1 MLIYKSVTIYLLPCI
16 GVYVGRASWGFI
28 GTFCCFL
35 CKCCGCYYYKDT
47 GFDGVGAIGDA
58 EEARD
63 VEFIRANEL
72 SVVEEGQRMHL
83 FEGKIEPA
91 DLCQGAV
98 GDCWLV
104 AAMASLAEHPGAIR
118 NCFLNWEYSDR
129 GKYRVRLWD
138 GRAGKWCIVTVD
150 DRIPVR
156 KGTKEA
162 KYMKP
167 NGNELWAAILE
178 KAFAKFCGGYNQ
190 LDGGL
195 SLWAWHAMTGDYVFQ
210 LMQKGTKWERRDMY
224 FVGDDDGPKGRRRIG
239 FANEGDADVLEE
251 DRFFRVLLKYSY
263 KHSLMGAANITG
275 EREGHGDNGIV
286 SGHAY
291 SILQVRRAGTT
302 LGMGGIKLLQLRNPW
317 GTFEW
322 NGAWSDGSD
331 EWKKHPG
338 VASEVGYNETDDGT
352 FWMEYKDFART
363 FNMVDICDRTTKDDL
378 RLDVNEDEGCLGPMK
393 GCVGGC
399 GQFWCCCMGA
409 RVIYCGNQTSSETEK
424 GAGCCV
430 TG

>member
-16 GVYVGRASWGFI
+16 GVYVGRASWGFL

-178 KAFAKFCGGYNQ
+178 KAFAKFCGG
-190 LDGGL
+190 
-195 SLWAWHAMTGDYVFQ
+195 
-210 LMQKGTKWERRDMY
+210 
-224 FVGDDDGPKGRRRIG
+224 
-239 FANEGDADVLEE
+239 
-251 DRFFRVLLKYSY
+251 
-263 KHSLMGAANITG
+263 
-275 EREGHGDNGIV
+275 
-286 SGHAY
+286 
-291 SILQVRRAGTT
+291 
-302 LGMGGIKLLQLRNPW
+302 
-317 GTFEW
+317 
-322 NGAWSDGSD
+322 
-331 EWKKHPG
+331 
-338 VASEVGYNETDDGT
+338 
-352 FWMEYKDFART
+352 
-363 FNMVDICDRTTKDDL
+363 
-378 RLDVNEDEGCLGPMK
+378 
-393 GCVGGC
+393 
-399 GQFWCCCMGA
+399 
-409 RVIYCGNQTSSETEK
+409 
-424 GAGCCV
+424 
-430 TG
+430 